1 MNPTIAYLER
11 TRVLVVIG
19 ICSVIAYITGFLFG
33 GAFYYHLAI
42 SLGYGVTLNFLH
54 VFLARNFPKWS
65 NPKRTA
71 IAVSV
76 GSIIGTMNMQL
87 WIYQYRGFWRT
98 EVLLPTLIFTV
109 SVAIFTAC
117 FFIMRDRARE
127 AENDLK
133 DSQLRQAEQE
143 KALINSQLKSLQGQM
158 EPHFLFNTLAN
169 IQVLI
174 DIDAPKAKLLLE
186 KITDLL
192 RASLKQQRKDTVSL
206 NDELKLLDSY
216 LSIQQIR
223 LCDRMGFEIK
233 VDPSISKQLRIP
245 PFLIQPA
252 VENAVVHGI
261 EPSVK
266 GGYIQINFLK
276 EDDMLTVEISDNGIG
291 FNDGSKG
298 NGVSMKNVKERLST
312 LYGEKGRLKLIPHH
326 GGGFTTRISFQC
338 EQ

>member
-1 MNPTIAYLER
+1 MNPTIPYLER

-19 ICSVIAYITGFLFG
+19 VCSVIAYITGFLFG
-33 GAFYYHLAI
+33 GAFLYHLAI
-42 SLGYGVTLNFLH
+42 SLGYGITFNSLH
-54 VFLARNFPKWS
+54 VFLLRNFPQWS
-65 NPKRTA
+65 NPVRTTIA
-71 IAVSV
+71 ITTGSV
-76 GSIIGTMNMQL
+76 IGTMNMQL
-87 WIYQYRGFWRT
+87 WIYQYRGFWRP

-117 FFIMRDRARE
+117 FFIMRERARR
-127 AENDLK
+127 AENELK
-133 DSQLRQAEQE
+133 DSKLQQAEQE

-223 LCDRMGFEIK
+223 LSDRMGFEIK
-233 VDPSISKQLRIP
+233 VDPSISKQTRIP

-261 EPSVK
+261 EPAVK
-266 GGYIQINFLK
+266 GGYIQISFSK
-276 EDDMLTVEISDNGIG
+276 QEDILTVEVSDNGIG

-312 LYGEKGRLKLIPHH
+312 LYGEKGRLKLIPHQ